1 MNGENRWQRML
12 SDVLLLYVLPLLVG
26 LLPWRAGFALL
37 KRVARRPSILR
48 PIVQAAWQHAGHR
61 LPALD
66 EATFCHRYRLLLL
79 VDRCDTM
86 LCLLRSARW
95 WRSQVDVQGDAFEQ
109 LPPGLLLNS
118 HWGSG
123 NWIWRLLMTRGLP
136 AQFVARRAQ
145 ATDVGRSWLGSGYL
159 AWRSWAMHR
168 SGCRGLIY
176 TGGSSAR
183 VLEVLRQGQSI
194 VGMLDLPARP
204 DQSGADVSLLGRNLR
219 FPVGL
224 AALAEQA
231 GASISIISCGLDM
244 DSGRRRLHLEFLP
257 PGLGADEI
265 LRRYAAH
272 LERRIE
278 TEPAQWQAWPQAS
291 EYFA

>member
-1 MNGENRWQRML
+1 M
-12 SDVLLLYVLPLLVG
+12 
-26 LLPWRAGFALL
+26 
-37 KRVARRPSILR
+37 
-48 PIVQAAWQHAGHR
+48 
-61 LPALD
+61 
-66 EATFCHRYRLLLL
+66 
-79 VDRCDTM
+79 
-86 LCLLRSARW
+86 
-95 WRSQVDVQGDAFEQ
+95 
-109 LPPGLLLNS
+109 
-118 HWGSG
+118 
-123 NWIWRLLMTRGLP
+123 
-136 AQFVARRAQ
+136 
-145 ATDVGRSWLGSGYL
+145 
-159 AWRSWAMHR
+159 
-168 SGCRGLIY
+168 
-176 TGGSSAR
+176 
-183 VLEVLRQGQSI
+183 LEVLRQGQSI

-278 TEPAQWQAWPQAS
+278 TEPAQWQAWPQAP